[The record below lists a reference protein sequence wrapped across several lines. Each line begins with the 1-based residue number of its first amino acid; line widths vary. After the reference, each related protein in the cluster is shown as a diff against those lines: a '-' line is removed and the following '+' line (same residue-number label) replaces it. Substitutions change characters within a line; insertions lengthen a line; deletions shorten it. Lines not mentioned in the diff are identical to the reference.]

1 LFGVAITK
9 EKKFFVKKG
18 INDKHL
24 RLHSWLVQI
33 HKALVMLRVENGV
46 TWRWE
51 ATPNKLS

>member
-1 LFGVAITK
+1 VAITK